1 MLRKVLRAFKT
12 LPIVAIK
19 VEASILLVEI
29 RFEKYAKTTPIEP
42 SY

>member
-1 MLRKVLRAFKT
+1 MLRKVLGAFKT
-12 LPIVAIK
+12 SPIVTMK

-29 RFEKYAKTTPIEP
+29 RFEKYTKTTPIEP